1 MNCVYLS
8 ITLEKRKLTFME
20 TLDTIQNNYSTQEI
34 PLDKEVVVRLNTMDM
49 TILIFTVVAI
59 LCLIAILIYKAFF
72 AEPSRSKEY
81 SNNADSKS
89 YTNTVSTKETS
100 AEDFN
105 YPYEDIRDALRQ

>member
-1 MNCVYLS
+1 MNCIYLS

-49 TILIFTVVAI
+49 TILIFTVVAV
-59 LCLIAILIYKAFF
+59 LFMIAILVYKAFF
-72 AEPSRSKEY
+72 AEPSRPKEY
-81 SNNADSKS
+81 ANKADSES

-100 AEDFN
+100 VEDFD
-105 YPYEDIRDALRQ
+105 YPYEDIGDALR